1 MPRRPAAKLKPDWSR
16 EYIKYR
22 IRAQYGSMVAMAGCY
37 GLDPSVI
44 KRALSVPYPKVERTI
59 AIALGTTPEAIW
71 PSRYDPELLRTNR
84 RLWRRL
90 GNLKSISAADAAL
103 VETDQA
109 N

>member
-22 IRAQYGSMVAMAGCY
+22 IRAKYGSMVALAGCY

-44 KRALSVPYPKVERTI
+44 KRALRVPYPKVERTI
-59 AIALGTTPEAIW
+59 AVALDTSPEDIW

-90 GNLKSISAADAAL
+90 GNRKSSSAADAAL

>member
-1 MPRRPAAKLKPDWSR
+1 
-16 EYIKYR
+16 
-22 IRAQYGSMVAMAGCY
+22 MVAMAGCY